1 MNAGAAELLP
11 GDRLLDRYTVID
23 RVGGGGMAS
32 IYRAMDDRLDRIVC
46 VKLLHLELEGS
57 GSTSGHKVYEAT
69 FAHFQKEALALSRL
83 RHPNTLRIYDF
94 GYLPSSRRPFQIS
107 EFLEGGNL
115 EEQVKLRGRLAQAEV
130 SAILERICGAV
141 DEAHQQAIIHRDIKP
156 SNILFGKVGD
166 QMLPKLADF
175 GIAHSNL
182 KKESPLVDDDDDDEI
197 TVGSIALFSP
207 RWAAPEQLAGGKQ
220 DARTDVYALGLTAY
234 FMLAGRALFEGN
246 DVRGTFTGRVRGDE
260 LVGKLVRETRFAPAL
275 EHALMTAMASNPD
288 ARYPTPKAFFEAIR
302 VPLAEVSSAPRAPT
316 VVPPSEKPRTS
327 HEPPPPNDSGP
338 QSLRGFVARTR
349 RVDVEEKIDL
359 SFAGPNGDPVRFRV
373 SLVPSASAI
382 GAAAGRRYRLNIKGL
397 NCFVRQ
403 SGRPTPAIVADR
415 DGIAELIS
423 TAWEPLGQ
431 IGWSFG
437 EERMGA
443 TGPGRAFRLSDGEM
457 MVPSDQAKNPIAIFL
472 GAEGDVVMMCADR

>member
-1 MNAGAAELLP
+1 MHAGGAELLP

-23 RVGGGGMAS
+23 RIGGGGMAS
-32 IYRAMDDRLDRIVC
+32 IYRAMDDRLDRVVC
-46 VKLLHLELEGS
+46 VKLLHLELESS

-69 FAHFQKEALALSRL
+69 FTHFQKEALALSRL

-94 GYLPSSRRPFQIS
+94 GYLPRSRRPFQIS
-107 EFLEGGNL
+107 EYLDGGNL
-115 EEQVKLRGRLAQAEV
+115 EEQVKRRGPLSQGEV

-141 DEAHQQAIIHRDIKP
+141 EEAHQQAIIHRDIKP
-156 SNILFGKVGD
+156 SNILFGMVGD

-182 KKESPLVDDDDDDEI
+182 KKESLLVDDDDEDEI

-207 RWAAPEQLAGGKQ
+207 RWAAPEQLAGGTQ

-246 DVRGTFTGRVRGDE
+246 DVRGTFSGRVRGDE
-260 LVGKLVRETRFAPAL
+260 LVGTFVRQSRFAPAL
-275 EHALMTAMASNPD
+275 EHALLTAMTSSPD
-288 ARYPTPKAFFEAIR
+288 GRYPTPGAFFEAIR
-302 VPLAEVSSAPRAPT
+302 APLAEVASAPRPPT
-316 VVPPSEKPRTS
+316 MVPASDKPRSS

-349 RVDVEEKIDL
+349 RVDVEEKLDL
-359 SFAGPNGDPVRFRV
+359 SFTGPHGDPVRFRV
-373 SLVPSASAI
+373 SLVPSATA
-382 GAAAGRRYRLNIKGL
+382 GAASDRRYRLNIKGL

-415 DGIAELIS
+415 DGVAELIS

-437 EERMGA
+437 EARMSA

-457 MVPSDQAKNPIAIFL
+457 MVPSDHAQTPIAIFL

>member
-1 MNAGAAELLP
+1 MNAGATELIP
-11 GDRLLDRYTVID
+11 GDRLLDRYTVVD
-23 RVGGGGMAS
+23 RIGNGGMAS

-57 GSTSGHKVYEAT
+57 GSTSGRKVYEAT
-69 FAHFQKEALALSRL
+69 YAHFQKEALALSKL

-94 GYLPSSRRPFQIS
+94 GYLPNSKRPFQVS

-115 EEQVKLRGRLAQAEV
+115 EEQVKFRGRLSHAEV
-130 SAILERICGAV
+130 LAILERICGAV
-141 DEAHQQAIIHRDIKP
+141 DEAHSQGIIHRDIKP

-175 GIAHSNL
+175 GIAHSDL
-182 KKESPLVDDDDDDEI
+182 KKQGGEQDEV
-197 TVGSIALFSP
+197 TVSSIALFSP

-234 FMLAGRALFEGN
+234 FMLAGRVLFEGS
-246 DVRGTFTGRVRGDE
+246 DVRSTFTGRVRGDD
-260 LVGKLVRETRFAPAL
+260 LVGRLVHDTRFSPAL
-275 EHALMTAMASNPD
+275 ESVLMTAMASNAE

-302 VPLAEVSSAPRAPT
+302 VPLSEAPSSPRPAT
-316 VVPPSEKPRTS
+316 SIPPSEKPRSS
-327 HEPPPPNDSGP
+327 HEPPPANDSGP
-338 QSLRGFVARTR
+338 QSLRGFVSRTR
-349 RVDVEEKIDL
+349 RVDVQEKIDL
-359 SFAGPNGDPVRFRV
+359 SFAGPNGDQVRFRV
-373 SLVPSASAI
+373 SLVPSAD
-382 GAAAGRRYRLNIKGL
+382 RRWRLNIKGL

-415 DGIAELIS
+415 DGVAELIS

-437 EERMGA
+437 EPRMSA
-443 TGPGRAFRLSDGEM
+443 HGPGRAFRLSDGEM
-457 MVPSDQAKNPIAIFL
+457 MVPSDQAQNPIAIFL